1 MNVAAIL
8 KVKGRNVVTTTA
20 DKSLLDVAK
29 LLEQHDI
36 GCLVIE
42 GDDGQVAGIV
52 SERDLVRA
60 IGKSGAKVLKEPV
73 SVYMTR
79 TVVTAREADPIDRL
93 MSEMTV
99 HRFRHM
105 PVVERGRLIGL
116 VSIGDLV
123 KIHIAEIEI
132 TRFADATIAYDVI
145 VYVKHRCPHADRIQ
159 LKVLPSGRLQNFK
172 LKLILVGEGQV
183 FSVRISILPVEIT
196 HPPFVGRFF
205 GRLQISLED
214 GEGIAVVGN

>member
-8 KVKGRNVVTTTA
+8 KVKGRNVVTSTA
-20 DKSLLDVAK
+20 DKPLLDVAK

-36 GCLVIE
+36 GCIVIE
-42 GDDGQVAGIV
+42 GNDGKIAGVA
-52 SERDLVRA
+52 SERDLVWA

-73 SVYMTR
+73 SVYMTK

-105 PVVERGRLIGL
+105 PVVERGRLLGL

-123 KIHIAEIEI
+123 KMHIAEADMEAAA
-132 TRFADATIAYDVI
+132 TREYAA
-145 VYVKHRCPHADRIQ
+145 
-159 LKVLPSGRLQNFK
+159 
-172 LKLILVGEGQV
+172 
-183 FSVRISILPVEIT
+183 
-196 HPPFVGRFF
+196 
-205 GRLQISLED
+205 
-214 GEGIAVVGN
+214 